1 VKFGMRSGYFRITID
16 DKRVCL
22 YVLAF
27 LFSPLISLNHG
38 LGGEAE
44 DVRKEIQELR
54 QQMQQMQQKLDELE
68 EKNRQLEQQAK
79 EREEER
85 KIEEEIGEITEAPL
99 LREGFLQRGL
109 QTLNPDLS
117 IIGIFSGAWFNED
130 DPTVF
135 AEADPQNTGVNL
147 QEIEISFQGV
157 VDPYFRFDT
166 FISLQKEGI
175 EVEEAYATTL
185 FSLPLASQF
194 RGGIMRAKFGR
205 INQIHREF
213 QNFVTLPIVAAELL
227 GEHLNP
233 PQIELNIAPAFIPWY
248 MELTAA
254 GGSADVETASFAQD
268 GNDLGELL
276 YNFHIANFFEITEN
290 LSVNVGGSYAT
301 GVNATGS
308 DERTN
313 LFGLDLFAKY
323 RPLRNNPYQE
333 LMFQTEWMWRN
344 AQTPNEEINDYGF
357 YAQLVYR
364 FLQRWNTGFRFGL
377 TDTNTPIPF
386 EPGDGGNGDLEE
398 LLKPE
403 GIFGVAVREEE
414 GEEVGEQK
422 LGLFGRTF
430 RISPM
435 LTFNPSEFSRIRLQY
450 DYTNFDFKGNEH
462 AVYLQFQYSLGPHGA
477 HPF

>member
-1 VKFGMRSGYFRITID
+1 MKYHANYWYYRISIII
-16 DKRVCL
+16 KIIFLC
-22 YVLAF
+22 VLV
-27 LFSPLISLNHG
+27 FSSLIVSSQQVLSEE
-38 LGGEAE
+38 GE
-44 DVRKEIQELR
+44 DIKKQIQELKA
-54 QQMQQMQQKLDELE
+54 QMQQMQKKIEELE
-68 EKNRQLEQQAK
+68 VKNTQLEQQAK

-85 KIEEEIGEITEAPL
+85 QIEEQIGAIPEAPL
-99 LREGFLQRGL
+99 PREGFFQRAL
-109 QTLNPDLS
+109 QTLNPDIS
-117 IIGIFSGAWFNED
+117 IIGTFAGAWFNED
-130 DPTVF
+130 NPTVF

-147 QEIEISFQGV
+147 QEIEIGFQGV
-157 VDPYFRFDT
+157 VDPYFRFDS

-185 FSLPLASQF
+185 FSLPLASQL

-205 INQIHREF
+205 INLIHREF
-213 QNFVTLPIVAAELL
+213 QNFVTLPIVAAQFL

-268 GNDLGELL
+268 GNDLGKLL
-276 YNFHIANFFEITEN
+276 YNFHIANFFDITES
-290 LSVNVGGSYAT
+290 LSVTLGGSYAT

-333 LMFQTEWMWRN
+333 VMFQTEWMWRN
-344 AQTPNEEINDYGF
+344 AQTPEETLKDYGF
-357 YAQLVYR
+357 YAHVVYR

-377 TDTNTPIPF
+377 TDTKTPIPF
-386 EPGDGGNGDLEE
+386 DADNGGNHEIEE
-398 LLKPE
+398 SIKPE
-403 GIFGVAVREEE
+403 GMFSLASIDEGGGGEEE
-414 GEEVGEQK
+414 AM
-422 LGLFGRTF
+422 LGLFGRTY

-450 DYTNFDFKGNEH
+450 DYTNFDFKENEH
-462 AVYLQFQYSLGPHGA
+462 AIYLQFQYSLGPHGA

>member
-1 VKFGMRSGYFRITID
+1 MTFDLSIGYFRISLLNKIVVT
-16 DKRVCL
+16 CAL
-22 YVLAF
+22 SF
-27 LFSPLISLNHG
+27 FFSTLISSNQAV
-38 LGGEAE
+38 GEE
-44 DVRKEIQELR
+44 GDIKKQIQELR
-54 QQMQQMQQKLDELE
+54 QQMQQMQQKLEELE
-68 EKNRQLEQQAK
+68 KKNMELESRAK
-79 EREEER
+79 KAEEE
-85 KIEEEIGEITEAPL
+85 KKSEEEIKQITQAPL
-99 LREGFLQRGL
+99 PREGFFQRAL
-109 QTLNPDLS
+109 QTLNPDIS
-117 IIGIFSGAWFNED
+117 IIGTFAGAWFNED

-147 QEIEISFQGV
+147 QEIEIGFQSV
-157 VDPYFRFDT
+157 VDPYFRFDS

-205 INQIHREF
+205 INLIHREF
-213 QNFVTLPIVAAELL
+213 QNFVTLPIVAAEFL

-268 GNDLGELL
+268 GNDLGKLL

-290 LSVNVGGSYAT
+290 LSVNLGGSYAT
-301 GVNATGS
+301 GVNATGP
-308 DERTN
+308 DESTN

-333 LMFQTEWMWRN
+333 VMFQTEWMWRN
-344 AQTPNEEINDYGF
+344 AQTPEEKLKDYGF
-357 YAQLVYR
+357 YAELVYR

-377 TDTNTPIPF
+377 TDTKTPIPF
-386 EPGDGGNGDLEE
+386 EPGNGGNGEIEE

-403 GIFGVAVREEE
+403 GMFSLASSGEE
-414 GEEVGEQK
+414 GEEEEEAM
-422 LGLFGRTF
+422 LGLFGRTY

-450 DYTNFDFKGNEH
+450 DYTNFDFKENEH
-462 AVYLQFQYSLGPHGA
+462 AIYLQFQYSLGPHGA

>member
-1 VKFGMRSGYFRITID
+1 MGSCLSIGYFRIS
-16 DKRVCL
+16 
-22 YVLAF
+22 F
-27 LFSPLISLNHG
+27 LNKIIVTCALSFIFSISISSNQA
-38 LGGEAE
+38 LGEEG
-44 DVRKEIQELR
+44 DIKKQIQELKT
-54 QQMQQMQQKLDELE
+54 QMQQMQKKIEDLE
-68 EKNRQLEQQAK
+68 EKNRQLEQRAK
-79 EREEER
+79 EEEEAK
-85 KIEEEIGEITEAPL
+85 KIEEEIAAIPEAPL
-99 LREGFLQRGL
+99 PREGFFQRAL
-109 QTLNPDLS
+109 QTLNPDIS
-117 IIGIFSGAWFNED
+117 IIGTFAGAWFNED

-147 QEIEISFQGV
+147 QEIEIGFQGV
-157 VDPYFRFDT
+157 VDPYFRFDS

-185 FSLPLASQF
+185 FSLPLASQL

-213 QNFVTLPIVAAELL
+213 QNFVTLPIVAAQFL

-233 PQIELNIAPAFIPWY
+233 PQIELNIAPPFIPWY

-268 GNDLGELL
+268 GNDLGKLL

-290 LSVNVGGSYAT
+290 LSVNLGGSYAT
-301 GVNATGS
+301 GVNATGP

-323 RPLRNNPYQE
+323 RPLKNNPYQE
-333 LMFQTEWMWRN
+333 VMFQTEWMWRN
-344 AQTPNEEINDYGF
+344 AQTPEEKLKDYGF
-357 YAQLVYR
+357 YAELVYR

-377 TDTNTPIPF
+377 TDTKTPIPF
-386 EPGDGGNGDLEE
+386 DLDNGGNGEIE
-398 LLKPE
+398 QLLKQE
-403 GIFGVAVREEE
+403 GTLSLASRGEE
-414 GEEVGEQK
+414 GEEGEEEM
-422 LGLFGRTF
+422 LGLFGGTY

-435 LTFNPSEFSRIRLQY
+435 LTFNPSEFSRIRLEY
-450 DYTNFDFKGNEH
+450 DYTNFSFKENEH